1 MNPVYLKRFLMVL
14 YAAGLIGMHIPATQN
29 LFISLVPLN
38 LWFTAFIC
46 IFYHPRPS
54 FSTYLVLFF
63 IAIAAWLVE
72 VQGVRTGVIFGSY
85 RYGNTLGLKLA
96 DVPITIGLNWI
107 ILLMSTNA
115 VVEEWNAGGKI
126 GKAALGAGLMT
137 ALDLLIEPVAVHYDF
152 WHWSN
157 LQVPVQNFVA
167 WWIISFFFQY
177 VYQSGPWPSKSSLFR
192 LIALLQFLFFLG
204 HWLLL
209 QFF

>member
-1 MNPVYLKRFLMVL
+1 MVYCIYLYFLPSKTFL
-14 YAAGLIGMHIPATQN
+14 EHLFGFIIYCDRGLVSRG
-29 LFISLVPLN
+29 
-38 LWFTAFIC
+38 
-46 IFYHPRPS
+46 PR
-54 FSTYLVLFF
+54 
-63 IAIAAWLVE
+63 
-72 VQGVRTGVIFGSY
+72 VRTGLIFGSY
-85 RYGNTLGLKLA
+85 QYGNTLGLKLA

-137 ALDLLIEPVAVHYDF
+137 ALDLLIEPVAVHFDF

-157 LQVPVQNFVA
+157 IQVPVQNFVA
-167 WWIISFFFQY
+167 WWVISFFFQY
-177 VYQSGPWPSKSSLFR
+177 VYQLGPWPSKSSLFR